1 MTHLDE
7 LHSQEAN
14 TGNTRDPA
22 ILVEY
27 RIPLRWSTVKI
38 HIIQSPHNMR
48 GDLHVRLLVTTNNMY
63 WVQEAGVTK
72 FLPSLLVN
80 RPLDKLF
87 LFSSINLS
95 KTHFNVF
102 YKGFPW
108 GLMQD
113 GFGKKMSHS
122 GPIAALAN
130 EK

>member
-80 RPLDKLF
+80 RPLDKLRPYTTERQ
-87 LFSSINLS
+87 SDP
-95 KTHFNVF
+95 H
-102 YKGFPW
+102 
-108 GLMQD
+108 
-113 GFGKKMSHS
+113 
-122 GPIAALAN
+122 AN
-130 EK
+130 SQ